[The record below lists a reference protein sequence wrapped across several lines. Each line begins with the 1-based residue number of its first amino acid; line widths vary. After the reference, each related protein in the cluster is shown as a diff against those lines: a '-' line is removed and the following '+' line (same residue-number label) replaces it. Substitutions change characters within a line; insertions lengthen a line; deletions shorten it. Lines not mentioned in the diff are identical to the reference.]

1 MSNIDSIM
9 AGSRMDQIFLKGL
22 EDVIRITYFDD
33 YMEDDTEDDTEDNK
47 DGVESS
53 SATGVASQ

>member
-33 YMEDDTEDDTEDNK
+33 YMEDDTEDDK